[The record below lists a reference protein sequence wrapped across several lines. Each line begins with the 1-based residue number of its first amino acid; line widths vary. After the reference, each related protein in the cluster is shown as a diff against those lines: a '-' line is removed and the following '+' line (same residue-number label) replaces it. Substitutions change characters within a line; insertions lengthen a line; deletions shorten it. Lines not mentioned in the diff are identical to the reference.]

1 MNYFS
6 FNKINW
12 KMYWFYLIVYICFK
26 IIKIFLKILLKSVVM
41 WNKKVIENQILSK
54 IVAIVIQFEF
64 IYFPYYYVIQ

>member
-12 KMYWFYLIVYICFK
+12 KMYWFYLIYICFK

>member
-1 MNYFS
+1 
-6 FNKINW
+6 
-12 KMYWFYLIVYICFK
+12 
-26 IIKIFLKILLKSVVM
+26 M